1 MVDLRAYVF
10 LDSLQP
16 QFASFQATISKG
28 YLPKV
33 GQASLFLE
41 IAPGMAINHILDVA
55 LKATDVTPGMQ
66 IVERHYGMLELHSDS
81 QADVRQAG
89 QAILD
94 ALGLQEKD
102 RHKPRVVSN
111 EVVRHLEDTQTMLIN
126 RFRHGNMILAGQTL
140 FVLEV
145 EPAAYAALAAN
156 EAEKAADINILE
168 VRAVGSFGRV
178 YIGGEDRDVVVAHAA
193 ATPAIKAVTG
203 RTKKK
208 YFHRFTRAQGPI
220 REEQSDVRSIRND
233 RMPEFS
239 GHGRGGRRNGQGGQ
253 GRARELRK
261 NRWRL
266 HNRGRAG
273 RRRRRPG
280 GM

>member
-33 GQASLFLE
+33 GQASLFVE
-41 IAPGMAINHILDVA
+41 IAPGMAINHITDIA
-55 LKATDVTPGMQ
+55 LKSTDVTPGMQ
-66 IVERHYGMLELHSDS
+66 IVERHYGMLEVHSDS

-94 ALGLQEKD
+94 SLGVKERD

-111 EVVRHLEDTQTMLIN
+111 EIVRHIEDTQSMLIN
-126 RFRHGNMILAGQTL
+126 RMRHGNMILSGQTL

-145 EPAAYAALAAN
+145 EPAGYAALAAN

-178 YIGGEDRDVVVAHAA
+178 YIGGEEKDVVVAHDAA
-193 ATPAIKAVTG
+193 VQAIKAVTG
-203 RTKKK
+203 KATKK
-208 YFHRFTRAQGPI
+208 
-220 REEQSDVRSIRND
+220 
-233 RMPEFS
+233 
-239 GHGRGGRRNGQGGQ
+239 
-253 GRARELRK
+253 
-261 NRWRL
+261 
-266 HNRGRAG
+266 
-273 RRRRRPG
+273 
-280 GM
+280 

>member
-33 GQASLFLE
+33 GQASLFVE
-41 IAPGMAINHILDVA
+41 IAPGMAINHLTDIA
-55 LKATDVTPGMQ
+55 LKSTDVTPGMQ
-66 IVERHYGMLELHSDS
+66 IVERHFGMLEVHSDS

-94 ALGLQEKD
+94 SLGLEEQD

-111 EVVRHLEDTQTMLIN
+111 EVVRHLEDTQSMLIN
-126 RFRHGNMILAGQTL
+126 RMRHGNMILSGQTL

-156 EAEKAADINILE
+156 EAEKAANINILE

-178 YIGGEDRDVVVAHAA
+178 YIGGEEEDVEVAHDAA
-193 ATPAIKAVTG
+193 VQAINAVTG
-203 RTKKK
+203 KATKK
-208 YFHRFTRAQGPI
+208 
-220 REEQSDVRSIRND
+220 
-233 RMPEFS
+233 
-239 GHGRGGRRNGQGGQ
+239 
-253 GRARELRK
+253 
-261 NRWRL
+261 
-266 HNRGRAG
+266 
-273 RRRRRPG
+273 
-280 GM
+280 

>member
-1 MVDLRAYVF
+1 MVDLRAYVI

-33 GQASLFLE
+33 GQASLFVE
-41 IAPGMAINHILDVA
+41 IAPGMAINHLTDIA
-55 LKATDVTPGMQ
+55 LKSTDVTPGMQ
-66 IVERHYGMLELHSDS
+66 IVERHYGMLEVHSDS

-94 ALGLQEKD
+94 SLGLKERD

-111 EVVRHLEDTQTMLIN
+111 EIVRRIDDTQSMLIN
-126 RFRHGNMILAGQTL
+126 RMRHGNMILSGQTL

-178 YIGGEDRDVVVAHAA
+178 YIGGEEKDVVVAHDAA
-193 ATPAIKAVTG
+193 VQAIKNVTG
-203 RTKKK
+203 KTKKK
-208 YFHRFTRAQGPI
+208 
-220 REEQSDVRSIRND
+220 
-233 RMPEFS
+233 
-239 GHGRGGRRNGQGGQ
+239 
-253 GRARELRK
+253 
-261 NRWRL
+261 
-266 HNRGRAG
+266 
-273 RRRRRPG
+273 
-280 GM
+280 